1 VPIYRVGTNIY
12 ATHLFH
18 QGTRHG
24 YTGGSRNT
32 AGYGQLES
40 RRIAQPSQI
49 LAIKPASPSRFPDSW
64 WLEVAPPPPPPPPL
78 EVIVAQNFPMA
89 YILDVSAK
97 ELTSKVS
104 EEAVIKRIAQTFPHQ
119 ILKFGKQQELISVWG
134 IIELSSEEW
143 LHNNHWDCGNEVEIS
158 VAGDPGKQNLGTAVP
173 AGKVRRIR
181 VFKIRNAGTNNIV
194 VTVMVGTDSKLT
206 IDVPAQT
213 TRVYFEIHGIKL
225 TETQQPTVQS
235 DSVTGGN
242 VFVRASG
249 VEV

>member
-1 VPIYRVGTNIY
+1 MVLRQGEGNNIDPPCSWQIDRYRELGSPTPVGTTNLPLPMTI
-12 ATHLFH
+12 
-18 QGTRHG
+18 
-24 YTGGSRNT
+24 S
-32 AGYGQLES
+32 
-40 RRIAQPSQI
+40 
-49 LAIKPASPSRFPDSW
+49 
-64 WLEVAPPPPPPPPL
+64 VPPPPPPL
-78 EVIVAQNFPMA
+78 EVIVAQTFPMA

-104 EEAVIKRIAQTFPHQ
+104 EEATIKRIAQTFPHQ

-158 VAGDPGKQNLGTAVP
+158 VAGDPGKQNLGAAVP

-181 VFKIRNAGTNNIV
+181 VFKIRNAGANNIV

-213 TRVYFEIHGIKL
+213 TRVYSEIHGIKL

-249 VEV
+249 VEK

>member
-1 VPIYRVGTNIY
+1 VPIYRVAANIY

-49 LAIKPASPSRFPDSW
+49 LTVKPASPSRFPDSW

-78 EVIVAQNFPMA
+78 EVIVAQSFPMA
-89 YILDVSAK
+89 YIRDISAK

-119 ILKFGKQQELISVWG
+119 MLKIGKAQELISIWG
-134 IIELSSEEW
+134 VLELSSEEW
-143 LHNNHWDCGNEVEIS
+143 LHTNHWDCGNEVEIAA
-158 VAGDPGKQNLGTAVP
+158 AGDAGKQNLGAAVP
-173 AGKVRRIR
+173 AGKARRIR

-194 VTVMVGTDSKLT
+194 VTVKEATNTKLT
-206 IDVPAQT
+206 IDVPAQV
-213 TRVYFEIHGIKL
+213 TRVYFEIHGIKF